1 MDIQLRDNPLR
12 RIADQE
18 KAPQRT
24 GEFYEFTTWP
34 RNEMFNSTLVELME
48 NMVYDGLEDIDMDIG
63 TQNGCRND
71 LMLDEITQIML
82 TRIQS

>member
-1 MDIQLRDNPLR
+1 
-12 RIADQE
+12 
-18 KAPQRT
+18 
-24 GEFYEFTTWP
+24 
-34 RNEMFNSTLVELME
+34 MFNSTLVELME